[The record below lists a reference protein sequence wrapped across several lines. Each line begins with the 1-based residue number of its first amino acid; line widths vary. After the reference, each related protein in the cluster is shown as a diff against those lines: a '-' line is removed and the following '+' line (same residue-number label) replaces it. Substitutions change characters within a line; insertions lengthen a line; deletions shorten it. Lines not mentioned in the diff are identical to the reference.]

1 MGMPANLPP
10 QYFEAERRYREAK
23 TPAGKVEALE
33 EMLVI
38 MPKHKGTDKLRA
50 ALRRKISKFKDQ
62 SQQKKG
68 PSKREA
74 GYSVDHQGAA
84 QVVVIG
90 PPNTGKSSLVAKLTN
105 ARPEVAETPH
115 STWKPTPGMV
125 PYENIQFQLIDTPP
139 ITKDYMDP
147 WLGDLIRRSE
157 IVAIL
162 VDLHRDPLKQLEDTL
177 FVLQA
182 LRIFPEG
189 FPIPQGL
196 EKPPFVK
203 RTVVLANKADH
214 ETHAEDYEIFLALS
228 NIRLPCV
235 DISVQTGRNLNRF
248 LEIIYDL
255 SHIIRVFTKAPG
267 KKPDFD
273 HPFILP
279 RESTLAELAA
289 KIHKDFV
296 INLKFARIWG
306 ESAFDGQMVQRD
318 HVLQD
323 GDVVEIHT

>member
-1 MGMPANLPP
+1 MPANLPP

-23 TPAGKVEALE
+23 TPEGKVEALE

-50 ALRRKISKFKDQ
+50 GLRRKISKFKSQ

-68 PSKREA
+68 TSKRETA
-74 GYSVDHQGAA
+74 YSIDRQGAA

-90 PPNTGKSSLVAKLTN
+90 PPNPGKSSLVAKLTN
-105 ARPEVAETPH
+105 ARPEVAASSH

-147 WLGDLIRRSE
+147 WMGDLIRRSD

-177 FVLQA
+177 YALQV

-189 FPIPQGL
+189 FPIPRGI
-196 EKPPFVK
+196 EKQPFIK
-203 RTVVLANKADH
+203 RTVVLVNKVDDATD
-214 ETHAEDYEIFLALS
+214 EEDYEIFLELS
-228 NIRLPCV
+228 EERLPCL

-248 LEIIYDL
+248 VEMIYDL

-273 HPFILP
+273 NPFVLP
-279 RESTLAELAA
+279 KDSTLEELAA

-306 ESAFDGQMVQRD
+306 ETVFDGQMVQRD